1 MRAAMI
7 VPLLLLSASC
17 SKRADDEPEAS
28 VSAAQVSA
36 EARKIKLEAGEWE
49 TTTKITQIEVQGLPK
64 AAAQKAAGTNTV
76 TRNCITP
83 AEAARPDA
91 NILSGTKDGNCTY
104 QRFSMAGSKID
115 AAMTCSPRGLPGK
128 MAMTLEGDYSST
140 AYVLDMA
147 MKADLPGSMAM
158 DMKASVSGKRIGEC
172 GVGTGS
178 QEAAR

>member
-1 MRAAMI
+1 MRAAFLF
-7 VPLLLLSASC
+7 PLLLAASC
-17 SKRADDEPEAS
+17 SKRADDTSEAGM
-28 VSAAQVSA
+28 SAAQVSS
-36 EARKIKLEAGEWE
+36 EARKIKLEPGEWE
-49 TTTKITQIEVQGLPK
+49 TTTKVTKIEVQGLPK
-64 AAAQKAAGTNTV
+64 AAAEKASGTNTV

-91 NILSGTKDGNCTY
+91 NILSGTKEGNCTY

-128 MAMTLEGDYSST
+128 MAMTLEGDYSPT

-158 DMKASVSGKRIGEC
+158 DMKASVSGRRIGEC
-172 GVGTGS
+172 SAGTG
-178 QEAAR
+178 EAAR

>member
-1 MRAAMI
+1 MKRAI
-7 VPLLLLSASC
+7 VLIPLFLAAAC
-17 SKRADDEPEAS
+17 SKAAERNADGNI
-28 VSAAQVSA
+28 SAAEVSA

-49 TTTKITQIEVQGLPK
+49 TTTKITQIEVRGLPK

-76 TRNCITP
+76 TRDCITP